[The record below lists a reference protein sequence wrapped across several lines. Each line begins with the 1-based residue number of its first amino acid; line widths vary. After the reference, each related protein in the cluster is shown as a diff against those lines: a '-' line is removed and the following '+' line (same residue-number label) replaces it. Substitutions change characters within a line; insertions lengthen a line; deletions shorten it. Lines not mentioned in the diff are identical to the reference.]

1 MRKLACDPEAA
12 VQKGPLS
19 VAKDVRASGI
29 LLHPTSL
36 PGPGG
41 IGDLGPEAHCFLDR
55 IAAAGQS
62 IWQILPLGPTG
73 YGNSPYQSTSAFAG
87 NPLLISPHVLHD
99 EGLLPTEE
107 KERAESVGTSG
118 RVDYPAVMAAR
129 EKMLQVAHGHFS
141 RGEGAEAAQRRERFD
156 RFREEQRPWLDDYA
170 LYSAIRTSQQ
180 GRSWVEWPEDLALR
194 RKEALERA
202 RTELA
207 NAIRFVEHEQFFFF
221 EQWGKVRARA
231 KELGIRILGDVPI
244 FVAHD
249 SADVW
254 ARREIFNLEES
265 GRPRVVAGVPPDY
278 FSANGQLWGNP
289 LFKWDELGARG
300 FDWWIERMRHAL
312 RFADFVRVDHFRGF
326 EAYWEIPAHEKTAI
340 PGRWVKGPGRALFD
354 ALVAALGKLPIVAE
368 DLGEITDEVHALR
381 DALGFPGMRV
391 LQFGFTEKPREALHA
406 PHNFERRCVAYTGTH
421 DNDTTVGWF
430 HGGPASSTRTAEEV
444 ARERDRVLR
453 YVGTDGRE
461 IHWDLIRV
469 LLMSVAETA
478 IVPMQDVLGLG
489 SEARMNT
496 PGRDGRNWE
505 WRMVHGPA
513 MDGALQRLSEMTATF
528 GRRIEKKDSV
538 AAVEAKP
545 LTDR

>member
-1 MRKLACDPEAA
+1 
-12 VQKGPLS
+12 LS

-41 IGDLGPEAHCFLDR
+41 SGDLGPEAHRFLAR

-62 IWQILPLGPTG
+62 IWQVLPLGPTG

-87 NPLLISPHVLHD
+87 NPLLVSLRILQE
-99 EGLLPTEE
+99 EGLLPAEE
-107 KERAESVGTSG
+107 NERAESVGTAG
-118 RVDYPAVMAAR
+118 RVDYPSVIAAR
-129 EKMLQVAHGHFS
+129 EKALQIAHQNFS
-141 RGEGAEAAQRRERFD
+141 RGQGAEPAKRRERFE
-156 RFREEQRPWLDDYA
+156 RFREEHRTWLEDYA

-180 GRSWVEWPEDLALR
+180 GRSWVDWPVDLALR
-194 RKEALERA
+194 RKEAVERA
-202 RTELA
+202 RHELA
-207 NAIRFVEHEQFFFF
+207 DLIRFAEHAQFFFF
-221 EQWGKVRARA
+221 EHWERARA
-231 KELGIRILGDVPI
+231 KANELGIRILGDVPI
-244 FVAHD
+244 FVAPD

-254 ARREIFNLEES
+254 ARREIFDLEES

-300 FDWWIERMRHAL
+300 FDWWIERMRHAFRL
-312 RFADFVRVDHFRGF
+312 ADVVRIDHFRGF
-326 EAYWEIPAHEKTAI
+326 EAYWEIPANEKTAI

-391 LQFGFTEKPREALHA
+391 LQFGFTEKPREAWHA
-406 PHNFERRCVAYTGTH
+406 PHNFVPHCVAYTGTH
-421 DNDTTVGWF
+421 DNDTTRGWF
-430 HGGPASSTRTAEEV
+430 EGGPASSTRTAEEA
-444 ARERDRVLR
+444 ARERERVLR
-453 YVGTDGRE
+453 YVGSDGRE
-461 IHWDLIRV
+461 IQWDLIRV
-469 LLMSVAETA
+469 LFMSVAETA

-496 PGRDGRNWE
+496 PGRDGGNWG
-505 WRMVHGPA
+505 WRMIDGPA
-513 MDGALQRLSEMTATF
+513 VDGALQRLSEMTATF
-528 GRRIEKKDSV
+528 GRRMEKKDEAE
-538 AAVEAKP
+538 AAGTKS
-545 LTDR
+545 L